1 MTAKAVVEIEMID
14 SKAQNTLAGLNE
26 KLQRLRNRI
35 DEVEVGSEA
44 FKKLAAQIQKTS
56 STVKTLEK
64 EMEGLEPQQKAE
76 AFLKMGEGV
85 MGGFVAAQGALA
97 MVGVES
103 ENLEKIQTRVQGAIA
118 IAMGARMISEAAL
131 QATTAKRIVVEKLAI
146 AQTKIGTA
154 VNKAAAVAA
163 NLYSGALKLI
173 GVSANVSANGMKFLK
188 VAIASTGIGLFV
200 VAIGAIVAY
209 WDDIKALTTGVSK
222 DMKDQLASATATKE
236 AALVNMEATEGTTN
250 QLRLAGKSQR
260 EILQLKIKDVE
271 AAITASEVEQ
281 QRQRDTAKAQIAAA
295 KRNEDIATGII
306 AFLTLPITSTL
317 ALIDGLAQGL
327 KLLGVIDEGT
337 NLAGDFSRGIAN
349 FIGFDAEDTK
359 KEMDEIDAEMT
370 SGINKLKEKSA
381 GLKLQVRA
389 IDEQGKTKSTT
400 TTTDPEPETEDDGE
414 IDRLNEFLQEKARLE
429 QEYFDSLLSEE
440 ERLKNAVEDKYFE
453 KIELAK
459 QYGLDTTDLEKA
471 RQAEIDAIDEEMSQK
486 AIDRTNAELQA
497 KKDARAAFVQAVG
510 DSVGQ
515 ISGLLAEGSRGAKA
529 AALAEIAINTG
540 LGFIQGL
547 DIAQK
552 SAKAAGP
559 GAALAFPIF
568 YATQIA
574 AVLGA
579 VKKAKAAIGAGGGG
593 ETAPVVPAQAA
604 PTRSGNFTLNARETP
619 EIVSKTFVVAD
630 EMTNQQSQLADIR
643 RRATI

>member
-1 MTAKAVVEIEMID
+1 MSAKAVVEIEMID

-35 DEVEVGSEA
+35 DDVEVGSEA
-44 FKKLAAQIQKTS
+44 FKKLANQIQKTS

-236 AALVNMEATEGTTN
+236 AALANMEATEGTTN

-271 AAITASEVEQ
+271 AAIVASEVEQ
-281 QRQRDTAKAQIAAA
+281 QRQRDTAEAQIAAA

-306 AFLTLPITSTL
+306 AFLTLPITGVL
-317 ALIDGLAQGL
+317 ALIDGIAEGLAF
-327 KLLGVIDEGT
+327 LGVIDAPT
-337 NLAGDFSRGIAN
+337 NLAEGFSRGIAN

-359 KEMDEIDAEMT
+359 AEMDEIDAEMT

-381 GLKLQVRA
+381 GLKLQVR
-389 IDEQGKTKSTT
+389 DLDKKEKTT
-400 TTTDPEPETEDDGE
+400 TTTDPKPETEDDGE
-414 IDRLNEFLQEKARLE
+414 IDRLNEFLQEKAKLE

-459 QYGLDTTDLEKA
+459 QYGLDTTDLERA
-471 RQAEIDAIDEEMSQK
+471 RQAEIDAIDEEMSKK
-486 AIDRTNAELQA
+486 AIERTNAELQA

-552 SAKAAGP
+552 SAKATGP

>member
-1 MTAKAVVEIEMID
+1 MSAKAVVEIEMID

-35 DEVEVGSEA
+35 DDVEVGSEA
-44 FKKLAAQIQKTS
+44 FKKLANQIQKTS

-236 AALVNMEATEGTTN
+236 AALANMEATEGTTN

-271 AAITASEVEQ
+271 AAIVASEVEQ
-281 QRQRDTAKAQIAAA
+281 QRQRDTAEAQIAAA

-306 AFLTLPITSTL
+306 AFLTLPITGVL
-317 ALIDGLAQGL
+317 ALIDGIAEGLAF
-327 KLLGVIDEGT
+327 LGVIDAPT
-337 NLAGDFSRGIAN
+337 NLAEGFSRGIAN

-359 KEMDEIDAEMT
+359 AEMDEIDAEMT

-381 GLKLQVRA
+381 GLKLQVR
-389 IDEQGKTKSTT
+389 DLDKKEKTT
-400 TTTDPEPETEDDGE
+400 TTTDPKPETEDDGE
-414 IDRLNEFLQEKARLE
+414 IDRLNEFLQEKAKLE

-459 QYGLDTTDLEKA
+459 QYGLDTTDLERA
-471 RQAEIDAIDEEMSQK
+471 RQAEIDAIDEEMSKK
-486 AIDRTNAELQA
+486 AIERTNAELQA

-552 SAKAAGP
+552 SAKATGP

-568 YATQIA
+568 YATQIS

-579 VKKAKAAIGAGGGG
+579 VKKARSAIGAGGGG
-593 ETAPVVPAQAA
+593 ETAPVVPTQSA

>member
-44 FKKLAAQIQKTS
+44 FKKLATQIQKTS
-56 STVKTLEK
+56 SQVKTLEK

-118 IAMGARMISEAAL
+118 IAMGVRMMSEAAL

-209 WDDIKALTTGVSK
+209 WDDIKAATTGVSK
-222 DMKDQLASATATKE
+222 DMRDQLASATATKD
-236 AALVNMEATEGTTN
+236 AALANMEATEGTTN
-250 QLRLAGKSQR
+250 QLKLAGKSQR
-260 EILQLKIKDVE
+260 EILDLKIKDVE

-281 QRQRDTAKAQIAAA
+281 QRQRDTANAQIAAA

-317 ALIDGLAQGL
+317 ALIDGIAAGLAF
-327 KLLGVIDEGT
+327 LGVIDEGT
-337 NLAGDFSRGIAN
+337 NLAEGFSRGIAN

-359 KEMDEIDAEMT
+359 AEMEEIDAEMT

-389 IDEQGKTKSTT
+389 LDEQGTTKSTT
-400 TTTDPEPETEDDGE
+400 TPDPEPDTEDDGE

-453 KIELAK
+453 KIELAR

-486 AIDRTNAELQA
+486 AIERTNAELQA

>member
-1 MTAKAVVEIEMID
+1 
-14 SKAQNTLAGLNE
+14 
-26 KLQRLRNRI
+26 
-35 DEVEVGSEA
+35 
-44 FKKLAAQIQKTS
+44 KTS

-97 MVGVES
+97 MVGIES

-118 IAMGARMISEAAL
+118 IAMGVRMMSEAAL

-260 EILQLKIKDVE
+260 EILQLKIQDVE
-271 AAITASEVEQ
+271 AAIVASEIEQ
-281 QRQRDTAKAQIAAA
+281 QRQRDTAEAQIAAA

-359 KEMDEIDAEMT
+359 TEMEEIDKEMT

-400 TTTDPEPETEDDGE
+400 TTTTDPEPETEDDGE
-414 IDRLNEFLQEKARLE
+414 IDKLNEFLQEKARLE

-471 RQAEIDAIDEEMSQK
+471 RQAEIDAIDEEMSKK

-497 KKDARAAFVQAVG
+497 GIDARAAFVQAVG

-515 ISGLLAEGSRGAKA
+515 ISGLLAEGSRGAKV

-540 LGFIQGL
+540 LGFMSGL
-547 DIAQK
+547 RIAQK
-552 SAKAAGP
+552 SADATGP
-559 GAALAFPIF
+559 GAMLAFPIF